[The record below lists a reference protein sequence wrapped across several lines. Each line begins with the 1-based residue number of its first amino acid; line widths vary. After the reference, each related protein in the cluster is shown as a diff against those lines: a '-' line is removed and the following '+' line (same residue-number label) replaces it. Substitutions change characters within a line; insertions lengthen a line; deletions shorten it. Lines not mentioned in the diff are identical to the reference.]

1 MTQTLQTAVLTAH
14 GQPSAP
20 GPAEADLAATARGVA
35 AHLPGWDV
43 RSATLAAPGRLEQVI
58 EDGAVVY
65 PFFMSRGYFTSKVLP
80 GRLQGRAYRMATPFG
95 LDSGLPDLAA
105 SAVQQAASERH
116 WPLDR
121 LNLLLAAHGS
131 ARGPRAAEAA
141 EDFAA
146 RLSPLLPGCSVSQGY
161 IEQDPRLASA
171 AASLPVRSICL
182 PFFAQA
188 GDHVKEDLPEALDAA
203 GFGGTVLP
211 VAGALPGAPALIAAA
226 IRRASLDPSAS
237 E

>member
-1 MTQTLQTAVLTAH
+1 MTQDPQTAVITAH

-20 GPAEADLAATARGVA
+20 APAEADLAATARAVA

-43 RSATLAAPGRLEQVI
+43 RSATLADTGRLEAVV

-80 GRLQGRAYRMATPFG
+80 GRLQGRAIRMATPFG
-95 LDSGLPDLAA
+95 LDRGLPDLAA
-105 SAVQQAASERH
+105 NAVQQAASQRG
-116 WPLDR
+116 WPLES

-146 RLSPLLPGCSVSQGY
+146 RLTPLLPGCTLSLGY
-161 IEQDPRLASA
+161 VEQDPRLASA
-171 AASLPVRSICL
+171 AAPLPAQSICL

-188 GDHVKEDLPEALDAA
+188 GDHVKEDLPEALDTA

-226 IRRASLDPSAS
+226 IRHASLDPSAS
-237 E
+237 Q

>member
-1 MTQTLQTAVLTAH
+1 M
-14 GQPSAP
+14 
-20 GPAEADLAATARGVA
+20 
-35 AHLPGWDV
+35 
-43 RSATLAAPGRLEQVI
+43 
-58 EDGAVVY
+58 VY

-80 GRLQGRAYRMATPFG
+80 GRLQGWNFQLATPFG
-95 LDSGLPDLAA
+95 LDDSLPALAA
-105 SAVQQAASERH
+105 AAVRQTAAVSSWNLQETS
-116 WPLDR
+116 
-121 LNLLLAAHGS
+121 LLLAAHGS

>member
-1 MTQTLQTAVLTAH
+1 MPQTAVITAH

-20 GPAEADLAATARGVA
+20 APAEADLAATARAVA

-43 RSATLAAPGRLEQVI
+43 RSATLADPGRLEAVMQA
-58 EDGAVVY
+58 GAVVY

-80 GRLQGRAYRMATPFG
+80 GRLQGRTIRMATPFG

-105 SAVQQAASERH
+105 RAVQQLASQQD
-116 WPLDR
+116 WPLST

-141 EDFAA
+141 EEFAA
-146 RLSPLLPGCSVSQGY
+146 QLGPLLPGCTLSLGY

-171 AASLPVRSICL
+171 AAPLPARSICL

-188 GDHVKEDLPEALDAA
+188 GDHVKEDLPEALDTA

-226 IRRASLDPSAS
+226 IRRASLDRNAS

>member
-1 MTQTLQTAVLTAH
+1 MILTLHTAVLTAH

-20 GPAEADLAATARGVA
+20 GPAEADLAATAKAVA

-43 RSATLAAPGRLEQVI
+43 RSATLAAPGRLEQVM
-58 EDGAVVY
+58 EDSAVVY

-80 GRLQGRAYRMATPFG
+80 GRLQDRAYRLATPFG

-105 SAVQQAASERH
+105 HSVQQAASKRGWLLNEV
-116 WPLDR
+116 
-121 LNLLLAAHGS
+121 NLLLAAHGS

-146 RLSPLLPGCSVSQGY
+146 RLGPLLPGCTVSLGY
-161 IEQDPRLASA
+161 IEQEPRLASA
-171 AASLPVRSICL
+171 AATLPSQTICL

-188 GDHVKEDLPEALDAA
+188 GDHVKEDLPEALETA
-203 GFGGTVLP
+203 GFGGIVLP
-211 VAGALPGAPALIAAA
+211 VTGTLSGAPALIAAA
-226 IRRASLDPSAS
+226 IRLASLDRNAA